1 MGAYK
6 IYDQG
11 APYYLTIQIIEW
23 VDLFTRDVYC
33 RIVFDSLA
41 FCQKNKGLEIYAYVL
56 MSNHLHIIA
65 RAGKGNLSDVIRD
78 FKAYTSKKIIDQ
90 IIEGP
95 ESRRDW
101 MLNLFRF
108 VASKHKKN
116 EHYQVWTHDNHP
128 EELFSNEFIW
138 QKLDY
143 IHMNPVRNGLVS
155 EPWDYRYSSAR
166 NYARMESVIEVDLIP
181 LKVKSY

>member
-65 RAGKGNLSDVIRD
+65 RAGNGNLSDVIRD

-101 MLNLFRF
+101 ILNLFRF
-108 VASKHKKN
+108 EASKRKKN

-128 EELFSNEFIW
+128 EELYSNEFIW

-143 IHMNPVRNGLVS
+143 IHLNPVRNGLVS

-166 NYARMESVIEVDLIP
+166 NYAKMESVLEIDLVT
-181 LKVKSY
+181 LKVKSH